1 MKLSEHQF
9 GEAFRA
15 RLQFAHTFQV
25 LGEGTAR

>member
-1 MKLSEHQF
+1 MKPEHPF

-15 RLQFAHTFQV
+15 RLPFAQTFQV